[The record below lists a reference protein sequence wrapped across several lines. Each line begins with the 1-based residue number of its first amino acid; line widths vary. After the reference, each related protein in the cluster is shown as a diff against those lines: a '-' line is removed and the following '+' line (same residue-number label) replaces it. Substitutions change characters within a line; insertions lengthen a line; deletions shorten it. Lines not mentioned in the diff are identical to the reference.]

1 MQIDTYVVKIQ
12 PNFDISAFTKVKK
25 KIETLKSPV
34 KVPIEVVFNN
44 SSLRGLKTKI
54 QNEVAK
60 NNIKL
65 KLPVE
70 PMLTGKSLKDF
81 KNSLSFKPIQ
91 IPAVLKF
98 DKDSLDIIKQL
109 WSQAGLNN
117 SNTKRKNRNKYKNIS
132 DDDAEKLLVDE
143 LYKKLKA
150 GAKIAA
156 SPITG
161 LGGAVARTGRLAT
174 RIGEYGL
181 GGALTYGAAKMVAS
195 PFVIEDNLYKI
206 RANEDYKSADAEKM
220 KDVIIE
226 IGNEFPIMASAVSDV
241 ALAAARANVSLE
253 DLFGV
258 ASNAKE
264 DIYNA
269 KKSQLYLY
277 TKLAAYTDEDPENT
291 FQLVKQLHQAF
302 PKIEMKKLGDYI
314 AGAADLTHWNF
325 GQMQSFISAAG
336 TNMPKNA
343 NMDIETLLG
352 MMSIQSLNW
361 KTASDAGTSLKT
373 FGSFTANAKSD
384 KSQASMAKYGLT
396 RWNSKG
402 TALENFRTYL
412 IEINNLYKEFDKNNG
427 IIERMVTKTVGK
439 GKNKRTVTQKE
450 QITREQFSSDMYNI
464 TGSDAKR
471 LAEMLSMQD
480 LEKVLKDFDNILL
493 NADLDK
499 KMVIRSQSALYKLQ
513 LLFSQI
519 ETGFVEAFDT
529 QTITNVGNLFKDI
542 GEKVALIAN
551 YLSQIGGL
559 SGIWRKFMDSEFL
572 AYLKEA
578 ANIIKRISLFFGY
591 DIDANVKKAQIAN
604 YQAYA
609 SKESTLQNPAFRTPI
624 INGINGTKQTAV
636 KNQIDVNIDKV
647 NYTPSG
653 LGYMIGKKIN
663 DKFRSLT
670 NSTEDFSDYDYN
682 GY

>member
-12 PNFDISAFTKVKK
+12 PNFDISAFTKVKN

-44 SSLRGLKTKI
+44 ASLNGLQTKI
-54 QNEVAK
+54 KNEVDK

-70 PMLTGKSLKDF
+70 PILTGKALKDF
-81 KNSLSFKPIQ
+81 KKSLSFKPVQ

-98 DKDSLDIIKQL
+98 DNDSLDIVKQL
-109 WSQAGLNN
+109 WGQAGLNN
-117 SNTKRKNRNKYKNIS
+117 STRKPRNNYRNITEE
-132 DDDAEKLLVDE
+132 DAEKLLADE
-143 LYKKLKA
+143 VYKILKR
-150 GAKIAA
+150 GARIAA

-161 LGGAVARTGRLAT
+161 LGKTVAKTGMLAT

-181 GGALTYGAAKMVAS
+181 GGALTYGTAKVVES

-206 RANEDYKSADAEKM
+206 RANEDYKTADAEKM
-220 KDVIIE
+220 KNVIIE

-253 DLFGV
+253 DLFAV
-258 ASNAKE
+258 TSNAKE
-264 DIYNA
+264 DIYNT

-277 TKLAAYTDEDPENT
+277 TKLAAYTDEDPGST

-314 AGAADLTHWNF
+314 AGVSDLTHWNF
-325 GQMQSFISAAG
+325 GEMQSFISAAG
-336 TNMPKNA
+336 TNMPRNA
-343 NMDIETLLG
+343 NIDIETLLG
-352 MMSIQSLNW
+352 MMALQSLNW
-361 KTASDAGTSLKT
+361 KSPSDAGTSLKAFGT
-373 FGSFTANAKSD
+373 FTTNAKSN
-384 KSQASMAKYGLT
+384 KSQAIMDKYNLS

-402 TALENFRTYL
+402 TALENFRNYL
-412 IEINNLYKEFDKNNG
+412 IEVNNLYKEFDKNNG

-439 GKNKRTVTQKE
+439 GKNKKTVTQKE
-450 QITREQFSSDMYNI
+450 KITREQFSSDMYTI
-464 TGSDAKR
+464 TGNDAKR
-471 LAEMLSMQD
+471 LAEMLSIQD

-499 KMVIRSQSALYKLQ
+499 KMAIRSQSALYKLQ

-529 QTITNVGNLFKDI
+529 QTIANVGGLFKDI

-551 YLSQIGGL
+551 YLHQIGGL
-559 SGIWRKFMDSEFL
+559 SGIWRKFMDSGFL
-572 AYLKEA
+572 AYLNEA

-609 SKESTLQNPAFRTPI
+609 SNESTLQNPAFRTPI
-624 INGINGTKQTAV
+624 INGINGTKETSV

-647 NYTPSG
+647 NYTPMG
-653 LGYMIGKKIN
+653 LGHMIGKKIN
-663 DKFRSLT
+663 DKFKALT
-670 NSTEDFSDYDYN
+670 NSTEDFSDYDTN